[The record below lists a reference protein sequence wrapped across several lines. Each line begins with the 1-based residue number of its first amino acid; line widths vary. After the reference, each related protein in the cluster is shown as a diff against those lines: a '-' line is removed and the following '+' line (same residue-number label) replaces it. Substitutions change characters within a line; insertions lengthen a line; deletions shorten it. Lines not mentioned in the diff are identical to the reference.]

1 LFHVPEASSLIA
13 NHRGDAQGWHTEK
26 TVQGSLTGAGFD
38 VGRTSPDEKKY
49 GEISRK

>member
-1 LFHVPEASSLIA
+1 VGTPKAGIPK
-13 NHRGDAQGWHTEK
+13 K